1 MPMPPEYDLLIDP
14 ANTVFAVN
22 CRVEDST
29 LHCGALY
36 LEPAIPFKLTRLAYN
51 EAIVDVHLPEELLN
65 QPTPTRAWNIALP
78 ITNEQIQPAV

>member
-1 MPMPPEYDLLIDP
+1 MHHDILIDP

-36 LEPAIPFKLTRLAYN
+36 LEPLNPFKLIRLSHAG
-51 EAIVDVHLPEELLN
+51 ASLDVQLPEELLN
-65 QPTPTRAWNIALP
+65 QPTPTRVWSITLP
-78 ITNEQIQPAV
+78 ITNEQVREPAV